1 MLISIAMML
10 MMGMFMGW
18 ICKKNSFA
26 KPDRNDF
33 NWNYSG
39 KIF

>member
-18 ICKKNSFA
+18 ICKKIHLGAFGIEFTY
-26 KPDRNDF
+26 KRLLE
-33 NWNYSG
+33 
-39 KIF
+39 K